1 MMMKRKT
8 YWISA
13 LLFYCTILS
22 ASDGGNLVIIRHGE
36 GEHIHQHVYSSWTES
51 EGGIDH
57 PLTEKGKQEVA
68 ETARQLLA
76 QGISKDNVGLVLVS
90 PMRRTKQ
97 TAQVL
102 IEQGVCSEK
111 VIQIEELIREPV
123 AKDWEG
129 GPTPPKNPNEHRWK
143 AVIAASSKHGGET
156 LEAIQMRLEKVIRNL
171 SQWDLS
177 KGHVILVTHGYP
189 SMVLLELLGQPN
201 QLLVTAE
208 AKVLSLPLVQSLT
221 P

>member
-1 MMMKRKT
+1 MMKRKT

-22 ASDGGNLVIIRHGE
+22 ASDGGSLVIIRHGE
-36 GEHIHQHVYSSWTES
+36 GEHIHQHVYSSWTEN

-76 QGISKDNVGLVLVS
+76 QGINKDNVGLVLVS

-123 AKDWEG
+123 AGDWEG
-129 GPTPPKNPNEHRWK
+129 GPTPPKNSNENRWK
-143 AVIAASSKHGGET
+143 EVVAASAQHGGEA
-156 LEAIQMRLEKVIRNL
+156 LDSIQARIEKVIKNL
-171 SQWDLS
+171 SQWDPS

-189 SMVLLELLGQPN
+189 SMLLLELLGQPD
-201 QLLVTAE
+201 QSLVTAE
-208 AKVLSLPLVQSLT
+208 AKVLLLPLVQPLI